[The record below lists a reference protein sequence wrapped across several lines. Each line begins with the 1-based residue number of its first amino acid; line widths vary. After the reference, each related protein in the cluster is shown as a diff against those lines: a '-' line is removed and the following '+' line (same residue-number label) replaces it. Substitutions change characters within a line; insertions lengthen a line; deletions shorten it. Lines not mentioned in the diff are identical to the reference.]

1 MVNTVHSQLPF
12 DPKAVNKKPLAPEF
26 NQSDKRS
33 AITKVKMDS
42 VTLTKSSGPVV
53 TYSNSITTNEMAEKG
68 YEMLRKLVTSMLK
81 EQGIDYQVATGTA
94 TIDIST
100 LSQEEAQ
107 ELVAEDGYFG
117 VEQTS
122 DRIVNFAITAAGGD
136 VNKLEAIKEGVE
148 SGFSEARET
157 FGGTLPDISHET
169 LDAIMKKLDAW
180 AAEADSEKAN

>member
-26 NQSDKRS
+26 NQGDKRS
-33 AITKVKMDS
+33 ATTKVKMDS
-42 VTLTKSSGPVV
+42 VTLTQSSEPVV
-53 TYSNSITTNEMAEKG
+53 AYSNSVTTNEMVEKG

-122 DRIVNFAITAAGGD
+122 DRIVNFAIAAAGGD

-148 SGFSEARET
+148 TGFNEAREI
-157 FGGTLPDISHET
+157 FGGSLPDISYDT
-169 LDAIMKKLDAW
+169 LDVIMEKLNAW
-180 AAEADSEKAN
+180 AAEDVSEKAN